1 MQCTNAFQRQRARPR
16 GGRGFSLLELMIVV
30 VIVGVLAGVAIPS
43 YQQYNKKA
51 NRSVAQQIMLN
62 IVQREEQYLLD
73 ARAYTTVLN
82 NTGLNI
88 VQDRWTCSAA
98 SCVNTWYTV
107 SVAVTAGTPPT
118 YTVTG
123 VPIAGTYQ
131 VSDGTLT
138 LTSTGLRS
146 RSAGDGKW

>member
-1 MQCTNAFQRQRARPR
+1 
-16 GGRGFSLLELMIVV
+16 MITV
-30 VIVGVLAGVAIPS
+30 VIIGILAGVAIPS

-73 ARAYTTVLN
+73 ARAYTAALN

-88 VQDRWTCSAA
+88 VQDGWTCSAA
-98 SCVNTWYTV
+98 SCVNKFYTV
-107 SVAVTAGTPPT
+107 SVAVAAGTPPS
-118 YTVTG
+118 YTVNA
-123 VPIAGTYQ
+123 VPLGGTYQ
-131 VSDGTLT
+131 VSDGNLA
-138 LTSTGLRS
+138 LTSVGARS